1 MTDFFSPAAQRAALL
16 KFAGMIEST
25 SRALQKDGCG
35 DPYIEGKRGFAYAAP
50 EGFYL
55 FFTRTPREW
64 TYTERVM
71 GFAKVT
77 QDGDDEGFLLMRRLP
92 TADEAAVIRDQLGI
106 RRRPHLTDEARE
118 RLRARAFGGFQREK
132 SAPKIPPVSF
142 PFGRLA
148 PAQRISQHRKKEAA
162 IGLMHSRNLG

>member
-16 KFAGMIEST
+16 KFADVIEST

-35 DPYIEGKRGFAYAAP
+35 DPHIEGKRGFVYAAP

-55 FFTRTPREW
+55 FFTGTPREW

-71 GFAKVT
+71 SFAKVT

-92 TADEAAVIRDQLGI
+92 TADEAAVIRDRLGI
-106 RRRPHLTDEARE
+106 RHRPHLTDEARE
-118 RLRARAFGGFQREK
+118 RLRARAFRGSRREK
-132 SAPKIPPVSF
+132 SASPISPVSLPSEVANF
-142 PFGRLA
+142 STP
-148 PAQRISQHRKKEAA
+148 
-162 IGLMHSRNLG
+162 